1 MSDAEAAF
9 VGKSPLDIFDQ
20 LRDTYFRYYDTPFRM
35 ASEELNRERR
45 RLLDRAGGVWQEP
58 LLELRPRYQVTAEDL
73 AASIANAKASPDVSE
88 VASRGLLYG
97 IPRMYQHQADAFAA
111 AMDGRD
117 VLITAGTGSG
127 KTETFLLPILA
138 ALLKDSTSWTG
149 PSAPENIWWRED
161 KGKYLSQREGQ
172 TAGRPT
178 AVRAMILYPMNA
190 LVDDQL
196 VRLRKALSS
205 DPVTAWLD
213 AHRGGH
219 RFYFGRYT
227 GSTPVLGSQR
237 NGLAVAE
244 LRRILKRNEQ
254 LHEAARNSSDPN
266 LQFFV
271 PNPLSSEMR
280 SRWDIL
286 NAVPDLLITNY
297 SMLNVL
303 LMRARDQHLFGLT
316 RQWLEEESSRIFT
329 LVVDEL
335 HMYRGTAGT
344 EIAYLLRNL
353 RDRIGLRDQP
363 ERFRILAASASLE
376 PGRDDAFIQEFF
388 AKDRPFE
395 VIRGSLVHVSPA
407 PAGLSAHRERFV
419 GASFSTSGEADRV
432 LNETGAD
439 RVIPAAFV
447 DENGSP
453 ESIGWRE
460 AATRVFGDDAE
471 ADDAMVGLLRAMGAR
486 TPDAQSPKLRAHYL
500 FRNVPGLWACT
511 DPSCPEVDDPSED
524 RRVGRLFTE
533 PTTRCPC
540 GARVLELLYCQDCG
554 DAFLGGF
561 TAGSPAL
568 RLHEPVSL
576 MADVSEIDRLPDQA
590 QVQRS
595 AENYVVYW
603 PRPATLDDD
612 SQSWGAS
619 GFSFRWRPVRLDPVM
634 GEIRVAPAEPTGW
647 QFITQVPKKVRDN
660 GESDR
665 YPAAP
670 TRCPQCGADWEAV
683 YGKHGK
689 RKASDPSRYNSPIRG
704 MRTGFE
710 KINQVLISELV
721 QQMDRQERSLVV
733 FSDSR
738 QDAAKLSS
746 GIALRHYQDL
756 IRLLFVKA
764 LEESS
769 GRPDGL
775 EALLKALAD
784 HVGTPDFD
792 LMQELSADPAY
803 APLVQ
808 AATRAG
814 YGDEVARTEMQA
826 ILDGL
831 SDGVPLP
838 RLEWEVQTKLL
849 ELGVNPGGPQPT
861 RNSWASGK
869 GANREVSYWT
879 DLIDWSSAV
888 PAIKPPALL
897 TANEMALRGNI
908 EAGMTEEFIA
918 SVNSGAG
925 RDIESLGIAWLTC
938 DRDHEPIEVSVN
950 SDAAIARASL
960 RLLTLRRRIEP
971 LRNQQDLPPRFLR
984 DFWQAAGT
992 HLGIDEEALRDACLR
1007 FWGDAV
1013 VGYLA
1018 IRKKLVART
1027 SSEMWECRTCRRR
1040 HLHRGTGVCT
1050 RCYAPLPPDP
1060 HDPTALD
1067 AIQDEDYYAW
1077 RAKRDDGLFRLNT
1090 AELTGQTDRE
1100 DAQERQLRFQGVF
1113 LGQEDKPN
1121 VELTDRLDLLSVTT
1135 TMEAGVDIGSLNAVL
1150 LANMPP
1156 SRFNYQQRV
1165 GRAGRRLSP
1174 VAHALTICRGRSHD
1188 DYYFTNPTR
1197 IANEPTPPPYLA
1209 LQQREIL
1216 MRGLRSEVMR
1226 RAFAGITW
1234 DEDDELESMNPHGG
1248 FGKAEDWTTNR
1259 PRVAAWLNANH
1270 AEVGAVI
1277 DAFMLGVD
1285 ASLRPP
1291 VGDLVEA
1298 LLADADR
1305 AADQS
1310 HGDKALS
1317 QRMAG
1322 AGMLPMFGFPTQVRY
1337 LHLRRPQRSY
1347 PWPPRFTI
1355 DRESPIAASAFAP
1368 GSELV
1373 RDGSVYPVAGVAA
1386 FSPVGGKQE
1395 PKPVPEPLG
1404 DPRHLTVCRVCSF
1417 IRDGASEELACPQCG
1432 AVEEFGSLDM
1442 RSPLGFFAEGSRDFE
1457 GQFSWSA
1464 RSGTTRA
1471 LADLDSLERLE
1482 TGGLLALSG
1491 RGERFV
1497 INDRAGRLYGFR
1509 KSTGKRWPDGYY
1521 NTDELNPELAYLNV
1535 QQLTEGDEVRV
1546 ALGAAQVTDLVF
1558 LSPGS
1563 PPPAGSGVRIDFE
1576 PHYQPSGP
1584 RDPWQGRRAAWYSFA
1599 FLAREAAAVLL
1610 DVQPME
1616 FSAGIHVGAGDL
1628 PVRAFLADFLEN
1640 GAGFST
1646 WLGSPAGARDWF
1658 AKMDSIASSWADPM
1672 HAETCLA
1679 SCYDC
1684 LRDYHNMAYHPLLD
1698 WRLGRDLL
1706 SYCRTGSLDVPADYG
1721 RTSLEAW
1728 AEAVGGRFSEI
1739 EGGGGF
1745 ATIETNGTRVA
1756 VIVRHALEAFDND
1769 EMSDRLVDAMSEAEA
1784 SGVDATV
1791 AVDAFTLDRQPRD
1804 ALILAKSV
1812 TSGSSW

>member
-1 MSDAEAAF
+1 MSEPEKAY
-9 VGKSPLDIFDQ
+9 VGRSPLDIFNQ

-35 ASEELNRERR
+35 ASDDLNRERR
-45 RLLDRAGGVWQEP
+45 LLLDRPGGVWQEP
-58 LLELRPRYQVTAEDL
+58 LLELRPRYQSTEEDL
-73 AASIANAKASPDVSE
+73 AESVLKAGAPADVAE
-88 VASRGLLYG
+88 VVSRGLMDS
-97 IPRMYQHQADAFAA
+97 IPRMYQHQADAFTA

-127 KTETFLLPILA
+127 KTETFLMPIIA
-138 ALLKDSTSWTG
+138 ALLQDSLTWTG
-149 PSAPENIWWRED
+149 PAAPENAWWRED
-161 KGKYLSQREGQ
+161 KGKYLNQREGEGS
-172 TAGRPT
+172 GRPT
-178 AVRAMILYPMNA
+178 AIRAMILYPMNA

-205 DPVTAWLD
+205 DSVTAWLD

-227 GSTPVLGSQR
+227 GSTPVLGSQGH
-237 NGLAVAE
+237 GLAVAE
-244 LRRILKRNEQ
+244 LRRILRRNEE
-254 LHEAARNSSDPN
+254 LHAAAKKASDPD

-316 RQWLEEESSRIFT
+316 RQWLEEDSSRIFT

-363 ERFRILAASASLE
+363 DRFRILAASASLE
-376 PGRDDAFIQEFF
+376 PGRDDAFIQDFF

-395 VIRGSLVHVSPA
+395 VIRGSLVPVSPA
-407 PAGLSAHRERFV
+407 PGGLAAHRGRFV
-419 GASFSTSGEADRV
+419 GAEFASSEEAD
-432 LNETGAD
+432 LALDETGAD
-439 RVIPAAFV
+439 AVIPSAFL
-447 DENGSP
+447 DANSEP

-460 AATRVFGDDAE
+460 AAVRLFGDAPETPE
-471 ADDAMVGLLRAMGAR
+471 AMAGLLRAVGAR
-486 TPDAQSPKLRAHYL
+486 TRDAQSPKLRAHYM

-511 DPSCPEVDDPSED
+511 DPSCPEIAEPSDD
-524 RRVGRLFTE
+524 RRVGKLFAE
-533 PTTRCPC
+533 PTTRCAC

-568 RLHEPVSL
+568 RLHEPIPL

-603 PRPATLDDD
+603 PRPTKLDEE
-612 SQSWGAS
+612 SQDWGEG
-619 GFSFRWRPVRLDPVM
+619 GFSFRWRPVRMDPIL
-634 GEIRVAPAEPTGW
+634 GELSGSPERPTGW
-647 QFITQVPKKVRDN
+647 QFTTKVPKRVRDN
-660 GESDR
+660 GEADR

-670 TRCPQCGADWEAV
+670 TRCPQCGADWEAPF
-683 YGKHGK
+683 GRHGK
-689 RKASDPSRYNSPIRG
+689 RPAKDPARYNSPIRG

-721 QQMDRQERSLVV
+721 QQMDRNERSLVV

-756 IRLLFVKA
+756 IRLLFVDA
-764 LEESS
+764 LEASS

-775 EALLKALAD
+775 EALLRALAD
-784 HVGTPDFD
+784 HVGTPDFG
-792 LMQELSADPAY
+792 LMQELTADATYGPII
-803 APLVQ
+803 Q

-814 YGDEVARTEMQA
+814 YGEESARVEMQEL
-826 ILDGL
+826 LDGL
-831 SDGVPLP
+831 DRGVPLTS
-838 RLEWEVQTKLL
+838 LEWDVKTKLL

-861 RNSWASGK
+861 RQLRVTGK
-869 GANREVSYWT
+869 GVNREVSYWT
-879 DLIDWSSAV
+879 ELIDWSSAV
-888 PAIKPPALL
+888 PAMRPPMML
-897 TANEMALRGNI
+897 TPNQDALRGNI
-908 EAGMTEEFIA
+908 ETGMTEEFIS

-925 RDIESLGIAWLTC
+925 RDIESLGIAWITAATDL
-938 DRDHEPIEVSVN
+938 EPLDVPAD

-971 LRNQQDLPPRFLR
+971 LRNPQDSPPRYLR
-984 DFWQAAGT
+984 DFWNAAGK
-992 HLGIDEEALRDACLR
+992 HLGMDEEAMREACER

-1013 VGYLA
+1013 RDFLA
-1018 IRKKLVART
+1018 IRTKLVART
-1027 SSEMWECRTCRRR
+1027 SREMWECQTCRRR

-1050 RCYAPLPPDP
+1050 RCYAPLPTEPY
-1060 HDPTALD
+1060 DPTEVGG
-1067 AIQDEDYYAW
+1067 IQNEDYYAW
-1077 RAKRDDGLFRLNT
+1077 RAKREDGLFRLNT

-1100 DAQERQLRFQGVF
+1100 DAQDRQLRFQGVF

-1216 MRGLRSEVMR
+1216 MRALRSEVMR
-1226 RAFAGITW
+1226 RAFAGIAW
-1234 DEDDELESMNPHGG
+1234 DEDDELEAMNPHGG
-1248 FGKAEDWTTNR
+1248 FGTAADWASNR
-1259 PRVAAWLNANH
+1259 PKVAAWLTANNG
-1270 AEVGAVI
+1270 EVAAVI

-1285 ASLRPP
+1285 EALRPP
-1291 VGDLVEA
+1291 VAELIDA

-1305 AADQS
+1305 AAGLS
-1310 HGDKALS
+1310 YGDKALS

-1337 LHLRRPQRSY
+1337 LYLQRPHRSY
-1347 PWPPRFTI
+1347 PWPPRFAI

-1386 FSPVGGKQE
+1386 FRPVGGKQE
-1395 PKPVPEPLG
+1395 PKPITDPLG
-1404 DPRHLTVCRVCSF
+1404 DPRHLTVCRVCSL
-1417 IRDGASEELACPQCG
+1417 IRDGVSEELACPQCG

-1442 RSPLGFFAEGSRDFE
+1442 RSPLGFFAEGKRDFE

-1464 RSGTTRA
+1464 RTGTARA
-1471 LADLDSLERLE
+1471 LADLDSLERHE

-1497 INDRAGRLYGFR
+1497 INDRAGRLFGFR
-1509 KSTGKRWPDGYY
+1509 KSTGNRWPDGYY
-1521 NTDELNPELAYLNV
+1521 NTDELNPELSYLNV
-1535 QQLTEGDEVRV
+1535 EQITEGDEIRV

-1558 LSPGS
+1558 ISPGA
-1563 PPPAGSGVRIDFE
+1563 PPVAGSGVRIDFE
-1576 PHYQPSGP
+1576 PHHQPSGP
-1584 RDPWQGRRAAWYSFA
+1584 RDPWQGRRAAWYSLA

-1616 FSAGIHVGAGDL
+1616 FSAGVHVGAGDL

-1646 WLGSPAGARDWF
+1646 WLGSPAGAEDWF
-1658 AKMDSIASSWADPM
+1658 SKMDVIAAAWEDPS

-1684 LRDYHNMAYHPLLD
+1684 LRDYHNMAHHPLLD

-1706 SYCRTGSLDVPADYG
+1706 GYCRTGSLSVPADYG
-1721 RTSLEAW
+1721 QESLKAW
-1728 AEAVGGRFSEI
+1728 SDAVGGRFSEM

-1784 SGVDATV
+1784 SGVYATV
-1791 AVDAFTLDRQPRD
+1791 AVDAFTLDRQPRE
-1804 ALILAKSV
+1804 ALVLAQSA
-1812 TSGSSW
+1812 TPGSSW